1 MDYIS
6 RHRASLEDAISSAMS
21 DVMKVKPIDPVTF
34 MAQRL
39 VQRTSTQ
46 SLPLPDPS
54 DASTLDKWSLLSW
67 LADASVHRAI
77 ASAIQR
83 GGQDIADDAA
93 VLHFLRTLDDRDAL
107 AKVLCTGELLS
118 SLVDIVWDE
127 VKLLKQAEQ
136 LDRSDEQV
144 IQAALVAARASTKA
158 EHATEA
164 ANMEW
169 SALAWS
175 RSLDL
180 TTPLARALCAPIQKD
195 MPDLPASQQGGAQ
208 LAFLR
213 SIGDQCVKKA
223 CGPGT
228 IARLLGPHAL
238 QAVAKTF
245 CHEAEKLVDS
255 AATVDELSKKFV
267 QQGELYFGSRDDY
280 NGGLEATI
288 GIPHPKILEAM
299 EREHVA
305 SVESETEFE
314 TGNYSIKT
322 SSRIEWWYVV
332 DPTNGLEKVPGL
344 EDWPTEPELSICKRR
359 RPVPLHTFNTA
370 VAEVTAQL
378 RKQAMPAMIKEEL
391 IGARLYTGPMFQ
403 KYNCVMRGVGDGR
416 PDWAQQLFQEL
427 CQGNTYTT
435 TIWVINSVI
444 VKLGKLTVPE
454 KVYRGVS
461 GRGLPKS
468 MQEKG
473 SGSGVGGV
481 DVAFLSTTVDREVAF
496 CYAKGGSGTGFG
508 LVFEI
513 KQGIVDC
520 GANLSWLSQYPYERE
535 ILFAPLTALEVVDAR
550 VEGRVYVV
558 EIRPTVNQKAQ
569 TIEQVI
575 AKMQHAQVQFVDL
588 LMENFQRIGAPRG
601 VLKPLEA
608 LKMSHKLRQAKTP
621 ACCPLL
627 PALCLPA
634 CVSQRA
640 SPSVLLPAQRT
651 T

>member
-1 MDYIS
+1 
-6 RHRASLEDAISSAMS
+6 MS

-255 AATVDELSKKFV
+255 AATVDELSKKV
-267 QQGELYFGSRDDY
+267 RARS
-280 NGGLEATI
+280 
-288 GIPHPKILEAM
+288 
-299 EREHVA
+299 
-305 SVESETEFE
+305 
-314 TGNYSIKT
+314 
-322 SSRIEWWYVV
+322 
-332 DPTNGLEKVPGL
+332 
-344 EDWPTEPELSICKRR
+344 
-359 RPVPLHTFNTA
+359 
-370 VAEVTAQL
+370 
-378 RKQAMPAMIKEEL
+378 PAMDIVSTWP
-391 IGARLYTGPMFQ
+391 R
-403 KYNCVMRGVGDGR
+403 GR
-416 PDWAQQLFQEL
+416 P
-427 CQGNTYTT
+427 
-435 TIWVINSVI
+435 
-444 VKLGKLTVPE
+444 
-454 KVYRGVS
+454 R
-461 GRGLPKS
+461 
-468 MQEKG
+468 
-473 SGSGVGGV
+473 
-481 DVAFLSTTVDREVAF
+481 
-496 CYAKGGSGTGFG
+496 
-508 LVFEI
+508 
-513 KQGIVDC
+513 
-520 GANLSWLSQYPYERE
+520 
-535 ILFAPLTALEVVDAR
+535 
-550 VEGRVYVV
+550 
-558 EIRPTVNQKAQ
+558 
-569 TIEQVI
+569 
-575 AKMQHAQVQFVDL
+575 
-588 LMENFQRIGAPRG
+588 
-601 VLKPLEA
+601 
-608 LKMSHKLRQAKTP
+608 
-621 ACCPLL
+621 
-627 PALCLPA
+627 
-634 CVSQRA
+634 
-640 SPSVLLPAQRT
+640 
-651 T
+651 